1 MKKLLIVIT
10 FTFAGYAANA
20 QNQDAFRKDV
30 VQYLQMSKSMKAF
43 DDMTKD
49 MYKNVPLAKQA
60 DFKKELAVIMAS
72 LENKI
77 IDIYMQEFT
86 PEDMKAVLGFYNSP
100 AGQKLVAKTDVLYTK
115 GQSVGTLWGQEV
127 QALMAKYAQ

>member
-1 MKKLLIVIT
+1 MKKLLIAAAFV
-10 FTFAGYAANA
+10 AAVYSANA
-20 QNQDAFRKDV
+20 QSQDAFRKDV

-60 DFKKELAVIMAS
+60 DFKKELAVIMTS

-77 IDIYMQEFT
+77 INIYMEEFT

-100 AGQKLVAKTDVLYTK
+100 AGQKLLAKTDVLYTK
-115 GQSVGTLWGQEV
+115 GQSVGQLWGQEI
-127 QALMAKYAQ
+127 QALMTKYAQ